1 MDQAWY
7 ASKIAWFQTHK
18 DDSYGSPE
26 YRFALLYPTLHSSTS
41 FCRCQMIHPEQQTCF
56 LFKGHHHW
64 GSIILTYL
72 SRGEVWAWRPQNIF
86 FWLKNEKNPLQDDGK
101 RLRVA
106 KCSDPA
112 VAALLCG
119 SYKCAHPGSKTKH
132 GTNEDFHQLRVKYL
146 AICSLPD
153 LRFIINHGE
162 QGKQPHIWVW
172 VNTVLIPFLMGWTSI
187 YQLFWGSLG
196 VQGFDTLPYPEIT
209 SLQGLWEIT
218 NLPRIPA
225 PSSSCGSSFSRYAG
239 FQNHGKVVYL
249 KEVSEESPEAITHCF
264 VSGVGSLWLPSYPKR
279 FCFCCEA
286 FYLYFWSDDVPDFQ
300 GWWFG
305 PQHVAKWNIT
315 PRQSIFG
322 RYRPDHHHPTVLEV
336 LNQRPQGSIVVYA

>member
-1 MDQAWY
+1 MDQAWC

-18 DDSYGSPE
+18 DDSYGSLSTVSLCCTQLFIHQHLFVVARWYTP
-26 YRFALLYPTLHSSTS
+26 SSNLFS
-41 FCRCQMIHPEQQTCF
+41 FQRTPPLGVNHFDLPLQ
-56 LFKGHHHW
+56 GR
-64 GSIILTYL
+64 SL
-72 SRGEVWAWRPQNIF
+72 SMASPKYFF
-86 FWLKNEKNPLQDDGK
+86 FWFKNEKNPLQDDGK
-101 RLRVA
+101 RLWVA

-119 SYKCAHPGSKTKH
+119 SYKCG
-132 GTNEDFHQLRVKYL
+132 
-146 AICSLPD
+146 LPD
-153 LRFIINHGE
+153 LRSDSYWKIHHF
-162 QGKQPHIWVW
+162 Q
-172 VNTVLIPFLMGWTSI
+172 
-187 YQLFWGSLG
+187 
-196 VQGFDTLPYPEIT
+196 
-209 SLQGLWEIT
+209 WEIRYKSPFSIAML
-218 NLPRIPA
+218 NYQRVPRIPA
-225 PSSSCGSSFSRYAG
+225 PSSFCGSSFSRYAG

-300 GWWFG
+300 GWWYG